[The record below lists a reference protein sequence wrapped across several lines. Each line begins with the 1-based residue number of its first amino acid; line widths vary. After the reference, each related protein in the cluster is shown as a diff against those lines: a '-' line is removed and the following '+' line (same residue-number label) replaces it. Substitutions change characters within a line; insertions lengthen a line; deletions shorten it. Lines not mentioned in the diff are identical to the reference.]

1 MTDCKF
7 CTLDKERIINFA
19 PLNLET
25 DLSLIFLDKFPV
37 SKDHALVIPKRHVSN
52 FFNLTSDE
60 LTSMYYLARE
70 YKNTVWCDGWNV
82 GVNIGEHAGQT
93 VFHVHMHLIPRYIGD
108 VKKPAGGFRHIIP
121 GKGYYTDE
129 TVR

>member
-37 SKDHALVIPKRHVSN
+37 SKGHALVIPKRHVSN

-93 VFHVHMHLIPRYIGD
+93 VFHV
-108 VKKPAGGFRHIIP
+108 
-121 GKGYYTDE
+121 
-129 TVR
+129 

>member
-7 CTLDKERIINFA
+7 CKLDKERIINENSYG
-19 PLNLET
+19 LV
-25 DLSLIFLDKFPV
+25 FLDKFPV
-37 SKDHALVIPKRHVSN
+37 SEGHALVIPKRHVSDW
-52 FFNLTSDE
+52 FDLTSVE
-60 LTSMYYLARE
+60 LSWMHYLAQE
-70 YKNTVWCDGWNV
+70 YKVTVKCDGWNI

-108 VKKPAGGFRHIIP
+108 VKNPRGGFRHIIP